1 MKPRFMSLYALLLV
15 PALLFVGC
23 GDDETTAPDTA
34 PPLAPVL
41 TGANEEGGL
50 IAVWWEEN
58 TEPDLAGYYLY
69 LEQDGTT
76 RLVNSTPI
84 SNAYATIQATPDSP
98 LHVFVTAVDW
108 SGNESSPSA
117 TRRAVSLDGPDEG
130 DWGDGRNAGP
140 DSRLGS

>member
-1 MKPRFMSLYALLLV
+1 MKPSFVSLYALLLV

-41 TGANEEGGL
+41 SGANEDGGL

-58 TEPDLAGYYLY
+58 TEPDLAGYYVY
-69 LEQDGTT
+69 LEQDGIT
-76 RLVNSTPI
+76 RLVNTTPI
-84 SNAYATIQATPDSP
+84 SNAYATIHVTPDSP

-117 TRRAVSLDGPDEG
+117 TRRAVSVDTPNDGDLD
-130 DWGDGRNAGP
+130 DGRGAGP
-140 DSRLGS
+140 EPPIEL

>member
-1 MKPRFMSLYALLLV
+1 MKPRFVSLYALLLV

-23 GDDETTAPDTA
+23 GDDEPTAMDTV

-41 TGANEEGGL
+41 NGANEDAGL
-50 IAVWWEEN
+50 VAVWWEEN

-76 RLVNSTPI
+76 RLVNAAPLT
-84 SNAYATIQATPDSP
+84 NAYATIEVADGS
-98 LHVFVTAVDW
+98 LAHVYVTAVDW

-117 TRRAVSLDGPDEG
+117 TRRAVSFDTPD
-130 DWGDGRNAGP
+130 DHDDR
-140 DSRLGS
+140 RGSERDQPIG